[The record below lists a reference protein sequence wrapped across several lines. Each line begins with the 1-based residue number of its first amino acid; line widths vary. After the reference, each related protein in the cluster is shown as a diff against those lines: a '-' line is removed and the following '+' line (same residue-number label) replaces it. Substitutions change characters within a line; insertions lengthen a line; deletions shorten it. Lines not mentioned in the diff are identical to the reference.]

1 MRKIPIESSLF
12 ETLIIIY
19 YQQFMFSESWPK
31 TVSGLPSTSGTTAS
45 VAFIRK
51 GKIYIGHVGDSSIV
65 LGYQDEG
72 WLKTHFKTHHPK
84 YIQICRIN
92 GSHKLVLHLLSV
104 FVIHMLGC
112 DFIFFF
118 VLNQ

>member
-1 MRKIPIESSLF
+1 
-12 ETLIIIY
+12 
-19 YQQFMFSESWPK
+19 MFSESWPK

-72 WLKTHFKTHHPK
+72 WLKTCMKSLLT
-84 YIQICRIN
+84 
-92 GSHKLVLHLLSV
+92 LV
-104 FVIHMLGC
+104 ITKAC
-112 DFIFFF
+112 
-118 VLNQ
+118 

>member
-1 MRKIPIESSLF
+1 
-12 ETLIIIY
+12 
-19 YQQFMFSESWPK
+19 MFSESWPK

-72 WLKTHFKTHHPK
+72 WLK
-84 YIQICRIN
+84 Y
-92 GSHKLVLHLLSV
+92 V
-104 FVIHMLGC
+104 
-112 DFIFFF
+112 
-118 VLNQ
+118 